1 MNYRLLGKSGLR
13 VSELCLGTM
22 TFGEEWGWG
31 ANKEESHKIFD
42 AFAEAGGNFMDT
54 ANFYTKGT
62 SERMVGEFIQADR
75 ERFVVATKYTL
86 YNKHGDVNASGNHRK
101 NLVQSIEASLKRLNV
116 DFIDLMYLHMWD
128 STTPVDEV
136 MRSLDDLVRAGKIL
150 YIAISDAPA
159 WIISQA
165 NTLADLRGWTQF
177 IGLQIEYS
185 LIQRTPERDL
195 IPMAKAF
202 NIGVTAWAPLAGGAL
217 SGKYLDKNDDPKRL
231 KENSARL
238 NERNTAIARV
248 VKEMADDMGWS
259 PSQVAINWVRQQAG
273 GIIPIVGARTEKQI
287 KDSLGAL
294 NFTLSEERLNKLN
307 EISKIEL
314 GFPHDF
320 LLSDGVKE
328 NAYGGMYDRIIR

>member
-31 ANKEESHKIFD
+31 ANKEESRKIFD
-42 AFAEAGGNFMDT
+42 AFAEAGGNFLDT

-62 SERMVGEFIQADR
+62 SEKMVGEFIQADR

-128 STTPVDEV
+128 STTPVEEV
-136 MRSLDDLVRAGKIL
+136 MRGLDDLVRAGKIL

-159 WIISQA
+159 WIVSQA

-195 IPMAKAF
+195 LPMAKAF

-217 SGKYLDKNDDPKRL
+217 SGKYLDANDDPKRL
-231 KENSARL
+231 KENSSRL

-273 GIIPIVGARTEKQI
+273 GIIPIVGARNEKQI

-294 NFTLSEERLNKLN
+294 KFTLSEERLNKLN
-307 EISKIEL
+307 EVSKIEL